1 MFKSSFINYICP
13 NCNHRGSSMNPGSNC
28 EKCGTEVIKKCPSC
42 NNPIENSKAEYCK
55 YCGNKYLK

>member
-1 MFKSSFINYICP
+1 
-13 NCNHRGSSMNPGSNC
+13 MNPGSNC